1 MKLDGV
7 HLVAQSSNSK
17 TGPMPVSYR
26 GKDTCPTSCPFLGN
40 GCYGDGR
47 LFALAHKFRQSLTL
61 DRAREIL
68 AKRKANARYL
78 RDRVVGDILTPDGKV
93 DWQYLTAISLLGRHA
108 SLTVFGYTHAWRLL
122 RKRDVARLAKL
133 GYVMNA
139 SCETPRQVSQAISL
153 GMPAVITSGTIAES
167 TMIDGRRV
175 ITCPAQTRDDVT
187 CATCGLCAKTDR
199 KVIIRFIP
207 HGPSRKRAERAIA
220 SANA

>member
-7 HLVAQSSNSK
+7 HIVAQSSNSK

-26 GKDTCPTSCPFLGN
+26 GKDTCPPSCPFLNN

-47 LFALAHKFRQSLTL
+47 IFALAHKFAQSLTI
-61 DRAREIL
+61 DRARQIL
-68 AKRKANARYL
+68 VKRKANARYL
-78 RDRVVGDILTPDGKV
+78 RDRVVGDILTPTGKV
-93 DWQYLTAISLLGRHA
+93 DWEYLAAISSVGRDA
-108 SLTVFGYTHAWRLL
+108 GLTVFGYTHAWQLL

-139 SCETPRQVSQAISL
+139 SCETASQVSKAISL
-153 GMPAVITSGTIAES
+153 GMPAVITNGEILEGA
-167 TMIDGRRV
+167 MIDDMRV
-175 ITCPAQTRDDVT
+175 ITCPAQVRDNVT

-199 KVIIRFIP
+199 KVVIRFMP

-220 SANA
+220 AAQS